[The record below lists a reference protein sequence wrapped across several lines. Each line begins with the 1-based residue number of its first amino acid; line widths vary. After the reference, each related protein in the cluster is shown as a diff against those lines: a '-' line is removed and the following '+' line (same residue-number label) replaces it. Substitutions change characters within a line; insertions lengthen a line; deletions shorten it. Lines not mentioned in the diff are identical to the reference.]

1 MQKQYLLII
10 VTLLVLSSCNKWLDV
25 KPESVVAADE
35 LFKTEAGF
43 QESLNGI
50 YTRCTG
56 TDLYGLQ
63 LTSGWP
69 EVLAQNY
76 YIFQDDKWGYRQTSL
91 YNYKDQGFTARK
103 DAAWMGLYNAIA
115 NCNLILQKLDQNRS
129 VLSPMNYALIKGE
142 ALGLRAWLHLDALRL
157 FGPSFLTEPDAKAIP
172 YVASYSNK
180 TTVLSTVT
188 EALTKMTEDLASA
201 KELLKPVDPIVTA
214 GYIVG
219 YPGDTTTRE
228 LSSPALFLQNRR
240 HRMNYYAVCGM
251 LARVAL
257 YAGKKEQALA
267 NALEVINAKKFPW
280 TKTADFITA
289 DTKKKDRI
297 LYPELVFCLFNERSR
312 QFYTDRF
319 SGGLSSLYI
328 EANAGNNLYESG
340 SVGAEDHRFKQW
352 FKLVMDVSGNRLELQ
367 KYLRDGEENLH
378 PFVAPV
384 LRLSELYYIAAECA
398 WDADQA
404 KALEYFNTVRFNRG
418 IGTPLNTTSKEQ
430 FLNELVKEAR
440 KEFYGEGQIFYMY
453 KRLNKN
459 IVSGSGSSIPAS
471 KTIFVLPLP
480 ADEIEY
486 GQR

>member
-10 VTLLVLSSCNKWLDV
+10 LTTLVLASCNKWLDV
-25 KPESVVAADE
+25 QPESIVADDE

-56 TDLYGLQ
+56 QDLYGYE
-63 LTSGWP
+63 LTSGLP

-76 YIFQDDKWGYRQTSL
+76 YIFQDDKWGYKQTSL
-91 YNYKDQGFTARK
+91 YNYKDPVFVSRK
-103 DAAWMGLYNAIA
+103 DLAWMGLYNTIA
-115 NCNLILQKLDQNRS
+115 NCNLLLQKLDQNRS
-129 VLSPMNYALIKGE
+129 VLSPLNYALIKGE

-157 FGPSFLTEPDAKAIP
+157 FGPSFGTEPTAKAIP

-180 TTVLSTVT
+180 TTPLSTVT
-188 EALTKMTEDLASA
+188 EALTKMTEDLNSA
-201 KELLKPVDPIVTA
+201 RELLKPVDPIVTA

-228 LSSPALFLQNRR
+228 LRNPSLFLQNRR

-251 LARVAL
+251 LARIAL

-267 NALEVINAKKFPW
+267 SALEVINAKKFPW

-297 LYPELVFCLFNERSR
+297 LYPELVFCLFNNRST
-312 QFYTDRF
+312 QIYADRY
-319 SGGLSSLYI
+319 SSSLSSLYI

-352 FKLVMDVSGNRLELQ
+352 FKLVMDVSGSRLELQ

-378 PFVAPV
+378 PLVAPA
-384 LRLSELYYIAAECA
+384 LRLSELYYIAAECT

-418 IGTPLNTTSKEQ
+418 IGTPLNATSKEQ
-430 FLNELVKEAR
+430 FLNELIKEAR
-440 KEFYGEGQIFYMY
+440 KEFYGEGQVFYMY

-459 IVSGSGSSIPAS
+459 IVGASGSSIPAS
-471 KTIFVLPLP
+471 QAIFVFPLP
-480 ADEIEY
+480 NDEIEY